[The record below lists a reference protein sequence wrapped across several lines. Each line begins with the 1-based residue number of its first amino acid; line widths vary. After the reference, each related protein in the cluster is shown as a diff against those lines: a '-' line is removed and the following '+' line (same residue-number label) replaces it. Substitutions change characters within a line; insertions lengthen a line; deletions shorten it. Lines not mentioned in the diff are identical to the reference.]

1 MKDIIDNNKFA
12 IIGALIG
19 FIIALLFLTLG
30 FFKTILLLVMTIVGF
45 GVGWYLKKTG
55 LLNKLK

>member
-30 FFKTILLLVMTIVGF
+30 FFKTMLLLIMTIVGF

>member
-30 FFKTILLLVMTIVGF
+30 FFKTILLLIMTIVGF

>member
-12 IIGALIG
+12 IIGALVG

-30 FFKTILLLVMTIVGF
+30 FFKTILLLIMTIVGF

-55 LLNKLK
+55 LLSKLK

>member
-45 GVGWYLKKTG
+45 GVGWYLKKTD